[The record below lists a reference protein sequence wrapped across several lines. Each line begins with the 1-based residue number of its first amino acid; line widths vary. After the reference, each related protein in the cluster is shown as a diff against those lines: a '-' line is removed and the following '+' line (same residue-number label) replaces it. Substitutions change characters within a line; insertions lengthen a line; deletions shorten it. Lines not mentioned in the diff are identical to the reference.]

1 MKLHQWRR
9 DLYRLLN
16 LRRDQQAPE
25 LIDTALRDGV
35 HIGGTNL
42 WVLFF
47 AILVAS
53 VGLNVNST
61 AVIIGAMLISPLM
74 GPIVGIGYGA
84 AVSDFP
90 LVRRAARNLVVFALL
105 SLVTSALYFLVSPL
119 DEPQSELLARTSPTL
134 WDVLIAAFG
143 GAAGMIAATRRGY
156 TNVMPGVAIAT
167 ALMPPLCTAG
177 FGLAHWRLDIFS
189 GAFYLFLINGVFIA
203 FSSLVIAR
211 ILRLPTKA
219 PIDPTTRQRHRFWLG
234 VLLVAVMSP
243 SLLFG
248 WRLVQQEVFT
258 RGALQVAQ
266 ALERDGSTQVFSHEI
281 DAPARVLRLTVLVGG
296 QPGLKVERVQ
306 AMLEQQGISD
316 ARVELRRAGDTSLD
330 IGQLRRELRDDLYK
344 SLIQQ
349 AQTLEARVR
358 VLEEAQAQSEAS
370 KTKTKP

>member
-1 MKLHQWRR
+1 LAVPTFG
-9 DLYRLLN
+9 YF
-16 LRRDQQAPE
+16 
-25 LIDTALRDGV
+25 
-35 HIGGTNL
+35 
-42 WVLFF
+42 FF
-47 AILVAS
+47 AILMAS

-211 ILRLPTKA
+211 VLRLPTKA
-219 PIDPTTRQRHRFWLG
+219 PIDPATRQRHRFWLG

-243 SLLFG
+243 SFLFG

-316 ARVELRRAGDTSLD
+316 ARVELRRAGDTGLD
-330 IGQLRRELRDDLYK
+330 ISQLRRELRDDLYK

-370 KTKTKP
+370 KTKP